1 MKVKV
6 QKYRQMAF
14 KDISTET
21 KEVSWIK
28 VDYMWLVE
36 LISNKMRL
44 KALLKK
50 ISEEMNKIGGDNS
63 CDMCE
68 QGDYSECHG
77 TFRWKHND
85 EVEEVLKDNG

>member
-1 MKVKV
+1 MKVKI
-6 QKYRQMAF
+6 KPI
-14 KDISTET
+14 DIGGLMSENKKL
-21 KEVSWIK
+21 KE
-28 VDYMWLVE
+28 
-36 LISNKMRL
+36 
-44 KALLKK
+44 LLK
-50 ISEEMNKIGGDNS
+50 IVAEEINENGCDNS